1 MLGVAVKPTIKEV
14 DSEGRVTKTLVRAGL
29 WEVQTPQVTP
39 SSALHMSVER
49 PSTKVQILLKY
60 KWHQPAMRYVL
71 HVALSVCQHAQ
82 TQSQILTRASNP
94 LRLGC
99 SRLGV

>member
-39 SSALHMSVER
+39 SALFTCLWSAPPLKCKFIE
-49 PSTKVQILLKY
+49 VQM
-60 KWHQPAMRYVL
+60 ASACN
-71 HVALSVCQHAQ
+71 ALCAARGPVCLQHAQ
-82 TQSQILTRASNP
+82 TQSQILTRVSNL

-99 SRLGV
+99 SRLGI